1 LVIFAQHCP
10 PIPGGRSDEIHGNMN
25 VTAEAEASTT
35 NAGSPD
41 DIVASGDSNSIVTF
55 SARISGTLARI
66 IDHIRRVSPL
76 FWATV
81 IAPTILATVYFGL
94 LADDIYISESRFVVR
109 SPDKPQRNGLG
120 VLLSGAGFNNAS
132 EEVRAAQGFIES
144 RDALRALTADGFAR
158 RAWGDEQI
166 SIFSRFD
173 PFGWSGSFEDLYKY
187 YGNKVVASYDPETAI
202 TTLTVRAFSP
212 GDAQAMN
219 ARLLKGAEALVN
231 NLNER
236 SSEDLIK
243 YADREVAE
251 AREVAS
257 SAALALSSYRNRA
270 GVIDPERQAT
280 VQLQMISKLQDE
292 LIGARMQL
300 LQLSTAA
307 GQNPQIPLLKIRVAG
322 LQKEIEQQFGK
333 IAGSEGSL
341 SEAAAEYQRLQ
352 LQREFADKQLALSL
366 SALQEARNEARRQR
380 AYVERVAQPSLPDA
394 AVEPRRIRGVLATLI
409 VGLVAWGV
417 LSMLLAGVREHY
429 E

>member
-1 LVIFAQHCP
+1 M
-10 PIPGGRSDEIHGNMN
+10 HGNMN
-25 VTAEAEASTT
+25 VTAEADVSSA
-35 NAGSPD
+35 NAVAPD
-41 DIVASGDSNSIVTF
+41 DIDASGYGGSTDTP
-55 SARISGTLARI
+55 GTRRGGQFARI
-66 IDHIRRVSPL
+66 IGHVRRASAL
-76 FWATV
+76 FWVTV
-81 IAPTILATVYFGL
+81 IAPAILATVYFGL
-94 LADDIYISESRFVVR
+94 LAEDIYISESRFVVR

-144 RDALRALTADGFAR
+144 RDALRALNADGFAK
-158 RAWGDEQI
+158 RAWGGHQI
-166 SIFSRFD
+166 SIFNRFD

-202 TTLTVRAFSP
+202 TTLTVRAFGP
-212 GDAQAMN
+212 RDAQAMN
-219 ARLLKGAEALVN
+219 ARLLQGAEALVN
-231 NLNER
+231 DLNER
-236 SSEDLIK
+236 SSEDLVR
-243 YADREVAE
+243 YAGREVAE
-251 AREVAS
+251 AREAAA
-257 SAALALSSYRNRA
+257 SAALALSNYRNRA

-300 LQLSTAA
+300 IQLSTAA

-322 LQKEIEQQFGK
+322 LQKEIEQQLGK

-380 AYVERVAQPSLPDA
+380 TYVERVAQPSLPDA
-394 AVEPRRIRGVLATLI
+394 AVEPRRIRGILATLI